1 MKFFDCATAP
11 NPRRVRIFLAE
22 KGVAIPTQ
30 QIDLAGGEQFS
41 PSFRAINPRC
51 SVPVLVLDD
60 GTAISDVLAI
70 CRYIEDLH
78 PSPAL
83 MGTSPKDKAVIAMW
97 ERRMEVDG
105 LLAAAEALRNSAPRL
120 KGRALV
126 GPHDYEQIPAL
137 AERGRARLLDFY
149 NDLELRLADS
159 PFVAGPEFSVAD
171 ITAILAVDFATR
183 IKLPM
188 PDGAKAVR
196 RWYEAMSA
204 RPSMSV

>member
-1 MKFFDCATAP
+1 
-11 NPRRVRIFLAE
+11 
-22 KGVAIPTQ
+22 
-30 QIDLAGGEQFS
+30 
-41 PSFRAINPRC
+41 
-51 SVPVLVLDD
+51 
-60 GTAISDVLAI
+60 
-70 CRYIEDLH
+70 
-78 PSPAL
+78 
-83 MGTSPKDKAVIAMW
+83 
-97 ERRMEVDG
+97 
-105 LLAAAEALRNSAPRL
+105 
-120 KGRALV
+120 
-126 GPHDYEQIPAL
+126 L

-171 ITAILAVDFATR
+171 ITAIVAVDFATR